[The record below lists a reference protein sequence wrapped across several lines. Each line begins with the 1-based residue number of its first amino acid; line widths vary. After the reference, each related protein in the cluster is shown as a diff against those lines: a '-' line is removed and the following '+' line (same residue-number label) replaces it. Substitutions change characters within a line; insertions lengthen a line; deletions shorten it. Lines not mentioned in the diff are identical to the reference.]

1 MKFLEIVGL
10 VFLIVLGLSLLP
22 AVLEIVLGFFI
33 AALVITT
40 VIGIL
45 SIPFGL
51 VFLFWLWFYNKIT
64 TPTPA

>member
-10 VFLIVLGLSLLP
+10 VFLIILALSLIPTL
-22 AVLEIVLGFFI
+22 LEIVLGFFI

-40 VIGIL
+40 VVGVL

-51 VFLFWLWFYNKIT
+51 VFLFWRWFYNT
-64 TPTPA
+64 VTAPAT